1 MIEREL
7 SFDHSGLPRQFPRKY
22 VPVGVSLWDPLE
34 VSKLFDDLMQ
44 RPTGSQADLEK
55 WLEHESELLAVL
67 IEEQF
72 VRYVRMTSQTDDPAR
87 ERAHLEFVE
96 KIEPLIKLRRF
107 EADKQYLESSAR
119 KALPQDKYEVLD
131 RLKENS
137 VSIFSEE
144 NVELEKKETIIRQH
158 YEKIMGG
165 LSVAYEGQERTM
177 QQMAKYLEDPDRS
190 VREKTWVLAEERRFK
205 EREGLNKIFE
215 ELLPIRRKIAEN
227 AGFENYRD
235 YMFRKLARF
244 DYTPED
250 CFRYQEAVERFFVP
264 LVRELNSE
272 RRENLGVEVL
282 RPWDL
287 TVVSDG
293 QPPLAPFKTSQELIQ
308 KCTGIFDRLDP
319 EFGAGFRKMNELNL
333 LDLDSRKGKAP
344 GGYNLELYE
353 VRLPFIF
360 MNAVGRD
367 ADIHVLTHESGHAFH
382 VFETR
387 NSSMPFQYRGENLP
401 AEFAEF
407 ASQGMELIAGEHVEG
422 AFYSARDAARSIR
435 EHLLLLVR
443 QLPAIAMGD
452 AFQHWLY
459 THPDHYRTEREDYWI
474 SLQERFGGGE
484 SWEGYEQY
492 LQSRWQ
498 RIIHFYIYPF
508 YYIEY
513 GISLLAAFGIWYRY
527 RKEPQAAIN
536 AYRKALAL
544 GGSRPLAELFGA
556 AGLPFD
562 FGPAT
567 VDPYARELRNS
578 MVRPRLLQ
586 PA

>member
-1 MIEREL
+1 VNL
-7 SFDHSGLPRQFPRKY
+7 A
-22 VPVGVSLWDPLE
+22 DPIQ
-34 VSKLFDDLMQ
+34 VNKLFDELMQ
-44 RPTGSQADLEK
+44 KPSGSVTDLEK
-55 WLEHESELLAVL
+55 WLDHESELLSALV
-67 IEEQF
+67 EEQF
-72 VRYVRMTSQTDDPAR
+72 VRYVRMTSQTDDPVR
-87 ERAHLEFVE
+87 EKAHLDFVE
-96 KIEPLIKLRRF
+96 QIEPLVKRRRF
-107 EADKQYLESSAR
+107 ELDKRFLDSPAR
-119 KALPQDKYEVLD
+119 KELPQTKYEVLD
-131 RLKENS
+131 RLKENA
-137 VSIFSEE
+137 VSLFREG
-144 NVELEKKETIIRQH
+144 NVELEKHEMKIRQT
-158 YEKIMGG
+158 YEKMVGG
-165 LSVAYEGQERTM
+165 LTVIYDGEERTM
-177 QQMAKYLEDPDRS
+177 QQTAKYLESLDRE
-190 VREKTWVLAEERRFK
+190 VRQKAWLLMEDRRL
-205 EREGLNKIFE
+205 RDRDSLSKIFE

-227 AGFENYRD
+227 AGFDNYRD
-235 YMFRKLARF
+235 YMFLKLARF

-250 CFRYQEAVERFFVP
+250 CFRFQEAVERYFVP

-287 TVVSDG
+287 SVVSDG
-293 QPPLAPFKTSQELIQ
+293 LTPLAPFKTSQELIQ

-367 ADIHVLTHESGHAFH
+367 SDIQILTHESGHAFH

-387 NSSMPFQYRGENLP
+387 NSNMPWQYRGENLP

-422 AFYSARDAARSIR
+422 AFYDSRDASRSIR
-435 EHLLLLVR
+435 EHLVLLIR
-443 QLPAIAMGD
+443 QLPQIAMGD

-459 THPDHYRTEREDYWI
+459 THPDHYRTEREDYWV

-484 SWEGYEQY
+484 SYAGYEQY

-498 RIIHFYIYPF
+498 RILHFYLYPF

-544 GGSRPLAELFGA
+544 GGSRPLPELFA
-556 AGLPFD
+556 AAELPFD
-562 FGPAT
+562 FGPGT
-567 VDPYARELRNS
+567 VEPYARELRNS
-578 MVRPRLLQ
+578 IMRPKLLQ
-586 PA
+586 AA